1 MDVSQTLPVEV
12 LLVAVEDIPAI
23 WPDIAPL
30 LAPAC
35 LLTNERVTVE
45 AVHQSLLAGDK
56 RLFVAV
62 EGGAPIAAVTVLIGV
77 DGWAYIGQLGGR
89 DPSRWLHTGIVLISQ
104 FAKLHNCRGVLINNA
119 REEWARVLA
128 PLGYAKTG
136 IRLEKDFGD
145 AR

>member
-1 MDVSQTLPVEV
+1 MDGSQTLPVEV
-12 LLVAVEDIPAI
+12 FLVAVEDIPAI
-23 WPDIAPL
+23 WPQIAPL

-35 LLTNERVTVE
+35 LRTNERVSLE
-45 AVHQSLLAGDK
+45 AVHTALLSGDK

-62 EGGAPIAAVTVLIGV
+62 ENGEPVAACTVLIGA
-77 DGWAYIGQLGGR
+77 DGWGYIGQLGGR
-89 DPSRWLHTGIVLISQ
+89 EPTRWLHTGIVLIDQ
-104 FAKLHNCRGVLINNA
+104 FVKLHNCRGVLINNA
-119 REEWARVLA
+119 RPEWERVLA